1 MLDDLRDDAG
11 YIEDDE
17 QDFENEKADARN
29 KSQSQLLGMTPVQR
43 LVIAIMIFMMTCI
56 LGSFFLLITE
66 TVWLPLST
74 GKIFQINQK
83 QE

>member
-17 QDFENEKADARN
+17 QDFENEKADART

-66 TVWLPLST
+66 TVWLPL
-74 GKIFQINQK
+74 
-83 QE
+83 

>member
-66 TVWLPLST
+66 TVWLPL
-74 GKIFQINQK
+74 
-83 QE
+83 